1 MFVPLGVE
9 WPQGAEPKNKAI
21 CQRQMAL
28 FFHGVSVWMPGG
40 LGPKPKMSAYYCG
53 IVKDKD

>member
-1 MFVPLGVE
+1 M
-9 WPQGAEPKNKAI
+9 PKNKAI

>member
-1 MFVPLGVE
+1 MCL
-9 WPQGAEPKNKAI
+9 W
-21 CQRQMAL
+21 QMVL

-53 IVKDKD
+53 IVKGKG

>member
-1 MFVPLGVE
+1 MFDFLGVE
-9 WPQGAEPKNKAI
+9 RPQGAEPKNKTI
-21 CQRQMAL
+21 CLWQMAL

>member
-1 MFVPLGVE
+1 
-9 WPQGAEPKNKAI
+9 
-21 CQRQMAL
+21 MAL

-53 IVKDKD
+53 IVKDKG